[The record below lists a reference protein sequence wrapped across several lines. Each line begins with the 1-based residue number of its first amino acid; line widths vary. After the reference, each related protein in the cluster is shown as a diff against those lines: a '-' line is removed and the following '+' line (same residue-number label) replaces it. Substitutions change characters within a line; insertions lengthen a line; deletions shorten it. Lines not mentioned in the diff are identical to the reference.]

1 MSVQAQPI
9 EAGQSTSRGAGA
21 AQEMMSRGERI
32 RYTLRRAW
40 RFRVLYLLMLPTFGL
55 LVLFN
60 YYPVLSG
67 LVHAFYRWD
76 GYHSTY
82 IGLENF
88 GRFFTDPALI
98 QSFKN
103 LFFLLVFT
111 LVTNLTVPML
121 VAVLIYHLP
130 HARSRYWYRVGYT
143 LPIVVPS
150 VVVWLIWV
158 FMYTNY
164 GGINS
169 ILISFGL
176 QSLTLTADGLPR
188 AWLGD
193 QRTALLGIMFVGFP
207 WVNTINMLLYLAG
220 LEAIP
225 SEVSDA
231 ATVDG
236 ASGLSMFWRIELPLI
251 LGQVKLI
258 VVLTTIG
265 VIQGFQSILVMT
277 HGGPG
282 YATMV
287 PGLRLF
293 FAAVP
298 TSHAA
303 EAPQMGY
310 GSAIGVVLF
319 VVIMAV
325 TVFNMRVLRSGTEQE
340 MI

>member
-1 MSVQAQPI
+1 MNSRSQVVRR
-9 EAGQSTSRGAGA
+9 GQVAMPRSDRVRHVL
-21 AQEMMSRGERI
+21 Q
-32 RYTLRRAW
+32 RAW
-40 RFRVLYLLMLPTFGL
+40 RFRVLYLLLLPSFGL
-55 LVLFN
+55 LALFS
-60 YYPVLSG
+60 YYPVMSG

-76 GYHSTY
+76 GYHATF

-88 GRFFTDPALI
+88 QRFFTDLALV
-98 QSFKN
+98 QSFRN
-103 LFFLLVFT
+103 LTLLLLFA
-111 LVTNLTVPML
+111 LATNLTVPMV
-121 VAVLIYHLP
+121 VAALIYHLP
-130 HARSRYWYRVGYT
+130 HAPSRYWFRVGYT
-143 LPIVVPS
+143 LPIVVPH

-169 ILISFGL
+169 FLSAIGL
-176 QSLTLTADGLPR
+176 RSLTLTADGLPR

-220 LEAIP
+220 FEAIP
-225 SEVSDA
+225 SEVMDA

-236 ASGLSMFWRIELPLI
+236 ATGLAMFRRIELPLI
-251 LGQVKLI
+251 MGQVKLI

-265 VIQGFQSILVMT
+265 VLQGFQSILVMT
-277 HGGPG
+277 RGGPG

-293 FAAVP
+293 NAAVP
-298 TSHAA
+298 GSHAA

-319 VVIMAV
+319 AIIMAV
-325 TVFNMRVLRSGTEQE
+325 TILNMRVMRSGTALEA
-340 MI
+340 I

>member
-1 MSVQAQPI
+1 MVGS
-9 EAGQSTSRGAGA
+9 AGA
-21 AQEMMSRGERI
+21 QTRSDRLRS
-32 RYTLRRAW
+32 TLTRAW
-40 RFRVLYLLMLPTFGL
+40 RFRVLYLLLLPTFGL
-55 LVLFN
+55 LALFN
-60 YYPVLSG
+60 YFPVVSG

-76 GYHSTY
+76 GFNSTY
-82 IGLENF
+82 IGLDNF
-88 GRFFTDPALI
+88 KRFFVDPALI

-103 LFFLLVFT
+103 LLFLLVFA
-111 LVTNLTVPML
+111 LVSNLTVPMF
-121 VAVLIYHLP
+121 VAALIYHLP
-130 HARSRYWYRVGYT
+130 HAGARYWYRVGYT

-150 VVVWLIWV
+150 VVVWLIWI

-169 ILISFGL
+169 FLTSVGL
-176 QSLTLTADGLPR
+176 RSLTLTPDGLPR
-188 AWLGD
+188 SWLGD
-193 QRTALLGIMFVGFP
+193 QHTALLAIMFVGFP

-220 LEAIP
+220 FEAI
-225 SEVSDA
+225 STEVVDA

-236 ASGLSMFWRIELPLI
+236 ATGLAMFLRIELPLI
-251 LGQVKLI
+251 MGQLKLI

-265 VIQGFQSILVMT
+265 VIQSFQSILVMT
-277 HGGPG
+277 QGGPG

-293 FAAVP
+293 NAAVP

-319 VVIMAV
+319 VIIMAV
-325 TVFNMRVLRSGTEQE
+325 TVVNMKVLRSGTEHE
-340 MI
+340 GV